1 MNPLHARYPEAFE
14 YLRAR
19 GVEPSADFYDR
30 VEAARKQAWTMSK
43 LSDLDHIQRI
53 KDSLEKAIA
62 EGTSFDN
69 WRKANLADLQ
79 GLPKSYQET
88 VFRTAVQSSYNAGR
102 WAHFRDHA
110 ERRPIL
116 RYTAINDSR
125 TRPAHRALHGLM
137 MPVDDP
143 RWQTLAP
150 PGGFNCFLPG
160 TTVRG
165 AFELGLKSRYTG
177 EAIEITAGTGDRLA
191 VTANHPVLT
200 RRGWLPAHQIKE
212 GDYLLAYSGVVNP
225 LLARVF
231 NNQYP
236 PAPVEDV
243 FEALR
248 ADGFGIADIA
258 AFQFHGDTHL
268 RESEVHVAG
277 RNAHLIARMQTAGVH
292 GIKQFHLVG
301 AGARFPGQLA
311 GDGAAQPDVLHGAF
325 FTQNTA
331 HVAARTTNSLCHAT
345 LAAAK
350 HLAVFLKDA
359 FTQGA
364 RLFTRRIPRGGQL
377 ALRAAGSGFDGEPL
391 DGLRF
396 ALTAPCNT
404 MRQQTLADNLT
415 ADTVALGETVFTLP
429 GNIGFDDAVY
439 HRIRQEVAGFAE
451 TAVVGVRRFHYSGH
465 AYDFQTKNG
474 LIVAGNIVVHNCR
487 CTLMSLSERQAKGMG
502 YTGAPQNI
510 PTWTDK
516 HGVEHTAAP
525 DKGWNHSPE
534 HDLTDL
540 LREREQK
547 AGVAPAQY
555 SEPVKEKN
563 PIFETSRSITEEGER
578 IYAQYRHVVDEAIAR
593 GAPHEGILEIL
604 KREGV
609 EVGATVRVTGTDGGA
624 VREIT
629 EALKK
634 YPADWVEKSNAAGI
648 TIIHNDENRAFAR
661 TYPKMTGELLEEVR
675 KTRVQTHKPLKE
687 SLQAGAFK
695 EGDLVTLVV
704 RDTRKGISQER
715 RMATHVHE
723 FGHRLQEIMPEMDA
737 LFTRL
742 WQERTKDDKVEKLRE
757 LFPNYNYEKGEKTKK
772 DHFPDPYWGKMYGT
786 KDDPQPREMLTMA
799 FQSLV
804 GGEEKRFNELFNDK
818 ELFYFVL
825 SVFTRY
831 RA

>member
-1 MNPLHARYPEAFE
+1 MNPMQARYPEAFE

-19 GVEPSADFYDR
+19 GIEPSADFYDR

-43 LSDLDHIQRI
+43 LSDLEHIGRI
-53 KDSLEKAIA
+53 KASLEKAIA
-62 EGTSFDN
+62 EGMSFEN
-69 WRKANLADLQ
+69 WRKENLADLQ

-88 VFRTAVQSSYNAGR
+88 VFRTTVLSSYNAGR

-125 TRPAHRALHGLM
+125 TRPANRALHGLM

-150 PGGFNCFLPG
+150 PGGFNC
-160 TTVRG
+160 
-165 AFELGLKSRYTG
+165 
-177 EAIEITAGTGDRLA
+177 
-191 VTANHPVLT
+191 
-200 RRGWLPAHQIKE
+200 
-212 GDYLLAYSGVVNP
+212 
-225 LLARVF
+225 
-231 NNQYP
+231 
-236 PAPVEDV
+236 
-243 FEALR
+243 
-248 ADGFGIADIA
+248 
-258 AFQFHGDTHL
+258 
-268 RESEVHVAG
+268 
-277 RNAHLIARMQTAGVH
+277 
-292 GIKQFHLVG
+292 
-301 AGARFPGQLA
+301 
-311 GDGAAQPDVLHGAF
+311 
-325 FTQNTA
+325 
-331 HVAARTTNSLCHAT
+331 
-345 LAAAK
+345 
-350 HLAVFLKDA
+350 
-359 FTQGA
+359 
-364 RLFTRRIPRGGQL
+364 
-377 ALRAAGSGFDGEPL
+377 
-391 DGLRF
+391 
-396 ALTAPCNT
+396 
-404 MRQQTLADNLT
+404 
-415 ADTVALGETVFTLP
+415 
-429 GNIGFDDAVY
+429 
-439 HRIRQEVAGFAE
+439 
-451 TAVVGVRRFHYSGH
+451 
-465 AYDFQTKNG
+465 
-474 LIVAGNIVVHNCR
+474 R

-502 YTGAPQNI
+502 YTGAPQEI

-534 HDLTDL
+534 YDLTDL

-547 AGVAPAQY
+547 TGVAPAQY
-555 SEPVKEKN
+555 SEPEVESN
-563 PIFETSRSITEEGER
+563 LIFETSRSITEEGER

-609 EVGATVRVTGTDGGA
+609 DVGATVRVTGADGEA

-648 TIIHNDENRAFAR
+648 TIIHNEEGRAYAY

-675 KTRVQTHKPLKE
+675 KTRVQMHKPLKE
-687 SLQAGAFK
+687 PLRAGAFQ

-723 FGHRLQEIMPEMDA
+723 FGHRLQEIMPDMDA

-742 WQERTKDDKVEKLRE
+742 WEERTKDDKVEKLRE